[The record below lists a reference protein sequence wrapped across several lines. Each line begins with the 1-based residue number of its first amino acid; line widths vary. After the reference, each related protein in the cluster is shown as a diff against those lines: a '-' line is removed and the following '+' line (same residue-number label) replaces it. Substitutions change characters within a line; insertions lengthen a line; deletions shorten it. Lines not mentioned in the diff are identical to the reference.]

1 MEFNE
6 MIISNRYT
14 RRTAL
19 AALILVTWVVVPTA
33 ALSQDYPAPGNATAG
48 AKTWANNCSRCHNMR
63 DPQDLRDDQW
73 ITTMFHMRLRAG
85 LTGQQTRDVLTF
97 LQDSNSRNTPA
108 AVNFDAA
115 AAGESGTMTGEE
127 IYNTTCVACHGA
139 DGKGQV
145 PGAPNL
151 RSKNG
156 PLSKPDQLLIEHIT
170 NGFKSEGSPMA
181 MPPKGGNPSLSARD
195 VRNVLGYMRRTFGG
209 SGDH

>member
-1 MEFNE
+1 
-6 MIISNRYT
+6 
-14 RRTAL
+14 
-19 AALILVTWVVVPTA
+19 
-33 ALSQDYPAPGNATAG
+33 
-48 AKTWANNCSRCHNMR
+48 MR